1 MLYCMKS
8 TGPLCSRNRISNK
21 AKSQTFFRSR
31 KEDMSGEKRTSGHP
45 MVQEIKPTS
54 CLSPPSS
61 NLQMTSAT
69 EKNKWC
75 GRMCTHTHTHRHTHT
90 CTHRSRQTNIQTC
103 PCTHIDTHTHTHT
116 HTQADQ
122 QTDKH
127 THTHSLSQPPPHTNH
142 HPHPPPP
149 PPHPRT

>member
-1 MLYCMKS
+1 MML
-8 TGPLCSRNRISNK
+8 GLRPV
-21 AKSQTFFRSR
+21 FRSR

-75 GRMCTHTHTHRHTHT
+75 GRMCTHTQTHRHTHT
-90 CTHRSRQTNIQTC
+90 RVCTY
-103 PCTHIDTHTHTHT
+103 THTHTHT
-116 HTQADQ
+116 HMQTQIYR
-122 QTDKH
+122 H
-127 THTHSLSQPPPHTNH
+127 THKVPHTNMH
-142 HPHPPPP
+142 LGN
-149 PPHPRT
+149 RTALLIQ